1 MCALKSVCSNTFK
14 FIINTVK
21 STFKKNIVFPMCLGF
36 WLVLFCE
43 VFHAVNLIYSFVRRD
58 SLDQV
63 VFFATFTLLPF
74 LYSSGKQ

>member
-1 MCALKSVCSNTFK
+1 MCELKSDCSNTFK

-21 STFKKNIVFPMCLGF
+21 SIIKKKIVFPMCLGF

-43 VFHAVNLIYSFVRRD
+43 VFHAVNLIYSFVQRD

-63 VFFATFTLLPF
+63 VFFAAFTASIS
-74 LYSSGKQ
+74 YSLQFR